1 MPQIEEK
8 KRFDCIG
15 VGLCVL
21 DHLCLLPYYP
31 QSDEKITI
39 NRLVKQGGGP
49 VATAMVTL
57 ARLGA
62 RTSLIGKIGADLE
75 GRFLQEELAQEGVDT
90 SEMIIAPGIPS
101 PCSYIWVDQT
111 TGKRTIAMNRTQV
124 NDLLPNE
131 LRPDQMLNTKI
142 LHIDGWETDAAIEMA
157 REARKRNIL
166 VVADFGSVRPQM
178 EKLLSLVDFPVVS
191 ERFVK
196 QYFGDIH
203 LRVAVQKLLKWG
215 AKAAVATCG
224 PGGSYAADATQ
235 ICHQPAFRVAVID
248 TTGAGDVFHGAF
260 ILGVLKNWKLPKIIK
275 FASAVAALKCTA
287 LGGRTAIPTYEKTI
301 KFIRT
306 TQFEKAL

>member
-1 MPQIEEK
+1 MPPIEDK
-8 KRFDCIG
+8 KYFDCIG

-21 DHLCLLPYYP
+21 DYLCLLPYYP
-31 QSDEKITI
+31 KSDEKIGI
-39 NRLVKQGGGP
+39 NCLIKQGGGP

-62 RTSLIGKIGADLE
+62 RTSLISKIGADSE
-75 GRFLQEELAQEGVDT
+75 GRFIQEELVREGVDT
-90 SEMIIAPGIPS
+90 SQMIISSGIQS

-111 TGKRTIAMNRTQV
+111 NGKRTIAMNRTPV
-124 NDLLPNE
+124 NDLLPAE
-131 LRPDQMLNTKI
+131 LRPDQMLNAKI

-157 REARKRNIL
+157 LEARKRNIL

-178 EKLLSLVDFPVVS
+178 EKLLSLVDYPVVS
-191 ERFVK
+191 ERFIR
-196 QYFGDIH
+196 QFFGETGF
-203 LRVAVQKLLKWG
+203 RVAVQKLLKWG
-215 AKAAVATCG
+215 AKAAVVTAG
-224 PGGSYAADATQ
+224 PGGSYAADNRQ
-235 ICHQPAFRVAVID
+235 IYHLPAFKVSTVD

-260 ILGVLKNWKLPKIIK
+260 IFGLLKHWKLPKIIK

-306 TQFEKAL
+306 TQSEKAI